1 MKADDV
7 EVTKDEEEDEFAPY
21 FLHGKVRV
29 GWCWRTKVQRRS
41 RCCGVVPMQKPK
53 IMITTQNKASSPTYQ
68 FIKDL
73 IDTLPNAYYYKR
85 GATTMSPPCSR
96 LCLRFH
102 TECMASTGMFE
113 LKKICKWAA
122 KKKFTHLIILNEK
135 AKKLNACVCATC
147 VPARGPSDMSWLLQ
161 HVHQPSALRADC
173 HVQTVVVYAGC

>member
-1 MKADDV
+1 MVLANKGSTPFTVLWCFVNTEAQDNGHNAEQGKQPHISVHQGPDRHLAQCV
-7 EVTKDEEEDEFAPY
+7 LLQARCDHDEPAVFTP
-21 FLHGKVRV
+21 V
-29 GWCWRTKVQRRS
+29 
-41 RCCGVVPMQKPK
+41 
-53 IMITTQNKASSPTYQ
+53 
-68 FIKDL
+68 
-73 IDTLPNAYYYKR
+73 
-85 GATTMSPPCSR
+85 
-96 LCLRFH
+96 CLRFH
-102 TECMASTGMFE
+102 IECMASTGMFE